1 MSSLTLVGSAVALD
15 KEAAAPGSTY
25 ISVALR
31 HGAAPPTPHQET
43 WNLISSELRR
53 SLQRAGYAQPEE
65 VVQEQARVAERWVI
79 IAPGIMVRP
88 EEYRERYAALDLES
102 LRQRMSPSVFA
113 AFVRH
118 VGCVSGREEL
128 EIDDLSQIPDER

>member
-15 KEAAAPGSTY
+15 KEADAPGSTY
-25 ISVALR
+25 ISVTLR
-31 HGAAPPTPHQET
+31 HRTATHQET
-43 WNLISSELRR
+43 WDLISSELRR
-53 SLQRAGYAQPEE
+53 GLQRAGYAQPEE
-65 VVQEQARVAERWVI
+65 VIEERARVPERWVI

-102 LRQRMSPSVFA
+102 LRERMSPSVFA

-128 EIDDLSQIPDER
+128 DIDDLSQIPDER